1 MEKFT
6 VAVAQMRTVSNKQVN
21 YEKAEA
27 LIGLCPFGAISYE
40 NGKPVKVETIVV
52 SHQHTPDMPQEW
64 LEEQVR

>member
-27 LIGLCPFGAISYE
+27 LIAEAAQKGAQLVLLPE
-40 NGKPVKVETIVV
+40 
-52 SHQHTPDMPQEW
+52 DMHWPLFPRQPGGYP
-64 LEEQVR
+64 RR